1 MAVRKS
7 MSSTI
12 VVDGDR
18 ADWLGRCELA
28 LTAAGFKNLSIDR
41 TTHVLGADYHKAMTW
56 GHLEVTLR
64 PADGDLRTE
73 IAMRSTANVDNV
85 FALFRSPNQQILDIF
100 RAALT

>member
-56 GHLEVTLR
+56 ETFDPTLR

-73 IAMRSTANVDNV
+73 IAKRLKPTSTMCSPCSGAQISRS
-85 FALFRSPNQQILDIF
+85 SISSEQP
-100 RAALT
+100 